1 MNKQQALSLF
11 FILFSFIVSIYF
23 YEKIGEK
30 VPIHWNENGAVDGY
44 TSKEVGLF
52 LMPVISIVLYALM
65 ILLPRID
72 PLKENVEKFKGMYEW
87 FVLLLIIF
95 FFALHIFT
103 ILWALGNELDVR
115 YVVIPGIAVLLYGAG
130 ELMQK
135 SKRNW
140 FIGIRTP
147 WTISNDEVWEST
159 NKLGATAFKVYG
171 ILLLVSLFAGI
182 KNILIVI
189 VPLILLVIGL
199 IVYSYFK
206 YKTLEGKKSKKTKK
220 ASSGKRK
227 RKSKKR

>member
-1 MNKQQALSLF
+1 M
-11 FILFSFIVSIYF
+11 
-23 YEKIGEK
+23 
-30 VPIHWNENGAVDGY
+30 PTHWNANGVVDGY
-44 TSKEVGLF
+44 SSKEVGLF
-52 LMPVISIVLYALM
+52 LMPGIAVAVYILMLVLPKM
-65 ILLPRID
+65 D
-72 PLKENVEKFKGMYEW
+72 PLKENVEKFRGIYEW
-87 FVLLLIIF
+87 FILLLIIF

-115 YVVIPGIAVLLYGAG
+115 YVIIPGIAVLLYGAG
-130 ELMQK
+130 ELMQR

-159 NKLGATAFKVYG
+159 NKLGADAFKLYG
-171 ILLLVSLFAGI
+171 ILLIVVLIAGI

-199 IVYSYFK
+199 VIYSYFK
-206 YKTLEGKKSKKTKK
+206 YRTLKGKKSKTKKSKK
-220 ASSGKRK
+220 ASSGRIK

>member
-30 VPIHWNENGAVDGY
+30 VPIHWNENGAVDEY
-44 TSKEVGLF
+44 SSKEVGLF
-52 LMPVISIVLYALM
+52 LMPVISIVFYILM
-65 ILLPRID
+65 IILPKID

-130 ELMQK
+130 ELMQR

-147 WTISNDEVWEST
+147 WTMSNDEVWEST

-171 ILLLVSLFAGI
+171 ILLLISLFAGI

-189 VPLILLVIGL
+189 VPLILLAIGL
-199 IVYSYFK
+199 VVYSYFK
-206 YKTLEGKKSKKTKK
+206 YKKLKGKNKIKRSV
-220 ASSGKRK
+220 SSGKRK